1 MLHSYALASQTRH
14 HDLRRAAVRR
24 SLRTL
29 ACDTLAPLALTRR
42 TRTRQHDA
50 QEARR

>member
-1 MLHSYALASQTRH
+1 MLHSYALASQSRYQ
-14 HDLRRAAVRR
+14 DLRRAAVRR

-29 ACDTLAPLALTRR
+29 VSDTLTPLALTR
-42 TRTRQHDA
+42 RTRQHDA